1 METLLGKIKDTLVA
15 AQGST
20 LSYVTKIKIVAPF
33 LPVIDLGQMPFIGI
47 APISSPE
54 TWVTTGKKEVI
65 HTVEIYAVIQ
75 YKQQGY
81 SVIGY
86 GDKKGITDLA
96 KDISTVLRNRRFDD
110 YLSKPTDLEVSEY
123 VTTPYDD
130 NAFLLVASL
139 KLECARLFISTEQT

>member
-54 TWVTTGKKEVI
+54 TWVTTGKKEVKS
-65 HTVEIYAVIQ
+65 T
-75 YKQQGY
+75 KNNFP
-81 SVIGY
+81 
-86 GDKKGITDLA
+86 
-96 KDISTVLRNRRFDD
+96 KDS
-110 YLSKPTDLEVSEY
+110 Y
-123 VTTPYDD
+123 VGKS
-130 NAFLLVASL
+130 FLFL
-139 KLECARLFISTEQT
+139 